1 MYSRPSYRYQ
11 HFEPTLTDDERY
23 RYGERYNNKGVKIM
37 RRTLLGVDLK
47 TGEKI
52 FLNDKERRAGMYVL
66 GVQGRGKSSF
76 LLNLIAQDL
85 DKGYAVIVFDAHDDL
100 IRHVIA
106 LLPPDRLSKT
116 YLIDLDDVEF
126 PIGLNLFACV
136 DPTNELERAIVVER
150 VLHIFERLWPDLRG
164 ILLEKLLR
172 YITLT
177 FLECPGNS
185 LIDVR
190 RLLWDDDFR
199 ENLVNSLTNEE
210 VRAYWQHE
218 YNMMTRSE
226 RRTETQAIENRL
238 APFLLTPFVR
248 NIVCQRRNTLDFYR
262 AIQEQEVLLI
272 RLPMAG
278 RQAHL
283 PLIGTVMLAQIHAA
297 TFAFAHMNWNERPG
311 YSLFADE
318 FQHFATLDFAELFKE
333 ARKYGAR
340 ITVAHQDRQNLAPEI
355 RSATLTASTIA
366 SFQSTPADAKE
377 LAPLFFDSTERLR
390 PEHIYPDPLRYLR
403 LHEQPD
409 IQDYYRQYV
418 LSLQKRDGKQARAVM
433 ETLQDLLYQ
442 SVITRRI
449 NDRLFD
455 TYTQQM
461 FPLLHLAFDEPRRK
475 QQQLLTTLHQEQQ
488 DIATLTAILESD
500 QAFEDYLVIYYWH
513 YIGYDYKRSLEWYF
527 QPWVPEDYLLEDA
540 EFWEK
545 VLGKMPSSLTSL
557 GYQRQERLQKA
568 MDALHA
574 EAAENNKLHHCD
586 TLEKVLAEV
595 RERTLT
601 QRHYRLGRFWSA
613 VARVHQLKSEYAIY
627 PAIQHFHSQ
636 AFHRY
641 NSTTVKSEN
650 DALFWQP
657 VRSRKKNGAI
667 NESTRV
673 DELVAEPLPLEAEA
687 SREQIL
693 AWLPNVARWGEEP
706 PQSRVLAAWDEARWS
721 YAEIRK
727 LDLFLADNTAML
739 KDYYEHIG
747 QYARNRGLWE
757 YLNDEHVDN
766 NVWQALNKEL
776 RRNALLEQMD
786 TAEKLIQ
793 LRKHALQ
800 RRIARLTREAE
811 AFRAALPS
819 MQRETEEEI
828 AAIEQRRSA
837 FCAYMRHIL
846 ELLIDDP
853 GPLGERRIPK
863 ESDTVEKLLNL
874 QKRQAL
880 VRVSGDVNQQSR
892 KYKMKTP
899 DVPQAAQ
906 PGEVERRL
914 QQIPVQTRM
923 KYGRSRSE
931 VEHELRDYAE
941 DVPGRGRK
949 PGEDEKSP
957 GPWYEE

>member
-1 MYSRPSYRYQ
+1 V
-11 HFEPTLTDDERY
+11 
-23 RYGERYNNKGVKIM
+23 GI
-37 RRTLLGVDLK
+37 DLK

-52 FLNDKERRAGMYVL
+52 FLNDKERRAGMYIL
-66 GVQGRGKSSF
+66 GVQGRGKSTF

-85 DKGYAVIVFDAHDDL
+85 QKGYAVIVFDAHDDL
-100 IRHVIA
+100 IRYVIA

-126 PIGLNLFACV
+126 PIGLNLFACAE
-136 DPTNELERAIVVER
+136 PTNELERAIVVER
-150 VLHIFERLWPDLRG
+150 VLHIFERLWPDLKG

-177 FLECPGNS
+177 FLECPGYS

-210 VRAYWQHE
+210 VKAYWRHE
-218 YNMMTRSE
+218 YDMMTRSE
-226 RRTETQAIENRL
+226 RRTETQALQNRL

-278 RQAHL
+278 RQAHV
-283 PLIGTVMLAQIHAA
+283 PLIGTIMLAQIHAA
-297 TFAFAHMNWNERPG
+297 TFAFAHVNWNQRPG

-340 ITVAHQDRQNLAPEI
+340 ITVAHQDRQNLPPAI
-355 RSATLTASTIA
+355 RSATLTASTIL

-403 LHEQPD
+403 LHEHPD
-409 IQDYYRQYV
+409 IQDFRQHV
-418 LSLQKRDGKQARAVM
+418 LSLQKRDGKRVHAVM

-442 SVITRRI
+442 SMKTRRI

-461 FPLLHLAFDEPRRK
+461 FPLLHLTFDGPKRK
-475 QQQLLTTLHQEQQ
+475 QKQLHTALHQQHQ
-488 DIATLTAILESD
+488 DIARLTAILESD
-500 QAFEDYLVIYYWH
+500 QAFEDYLVIYYRH
-513 YIGYDYKRSLEWYF
+513 YLGYSYHRSVEWYF
-527 QPWVPEDYLLEDA
+527 QPWVPEDDVLADA
-540 EFWEK
+540 ELWAK

-557 GYQRQERLQKA
+557 GYQRQERLRQT
-568 MDALHA
+568 MEALQA
-574 EAAENNKLHHCD
+574 EAAENNRLHHRD
-586 TLEKVLAEV
+586 TLEKVLAET
-595 RERTLT
+595 REDTLT
-601 QRHYRLGRFWSA
+601 QRQYRLDQFWMA
-613 VARVHQLKSEYAIY
+613 LARAHQLKSEFATY
-627 PAIQHFHSQ
+627 PAIQQFHSQ
-636 AFHRY
+636 AFQHY
-641 NSTTVKSEN
+641 SATAVKSEN

-657 VRSRKKNGAI
+657 VRSHKKSGVI

-673 DELVAEPLPLEAEA
+673 DELVVEPLPIEAEA
-687 SREQIL
+687 SRRQIL
-693 AWLPNVARWGEEP
+693 AWLPNFARWGEEP
-706 PQSRVLAAWDEARWS
+706 PQARVLAAWDEVRWS
-721 YAEIRK
+721 HAELRK
-727 LDLFLADNTAML
+727 LDLFLSDNTAML
-739 KDYYEHIG
+739 KDYYTRLG
-747 QYARNRGLWE
+747 RYAKNYGLWE
-757 YLNDEHVDN
+757 HLNDEHVDS

-776 RRNALLEQMD
+776 GRNALLGQRN
-786 TAEKLIQ
+786 TPEKLIR
-793 LRKHALQ
+793 LRKHAPQ
-800 RRIARLTREAE
+800 RRVALLRGEAE
-811 AFRAALPS
+811 AYTAAFPGIL
-819 MQRETEEEI
+819 RDIEEEM
-828 AAIEQRRSA
+828 AAIERQRST
-837 FCAYMRHIL
+837 FCSSVRHIL

-880 VRVSGDVNQQSR
+880 VRISGDMNQQSR

-899 DVPQAAQ
+899 DVPQAAK
-906 PGEVERRL
+906 PDEVERRL
-914 QQIPVQTRM
+914 HQIPVQTRM
-923 KYGRSRSE
+923 KYSRPRSE
-931 VEHELRDYAE
+931 VELELRDFSE
-941 DVPGRGRK
+941 DVPGSERK
-949 PGEDEKSP
+949 PGEDGESH